1 MKAQAKRILG
11 REAVVRTNR
20 VVGSFQFDAAGT
32 LSIRLVLPPRSMIL
46 SRSDKSG
53 VVVMVNKFWVQV
65 AVDGSTLVPVGR
77 SVSARWQGQPAC
89 GAMWSALPIWLPNF
103 ASTIRAGSA
112 IWTDTHCWKCYRM
125 ETICIQVK
133 PGGWNLEVNFLALV
147 CVGKYHFLDSIYG
160 STTSCNNT

>member
-1 MKAQAKRILG
+1 MGSTRRRRRVVQTTTNHMKAQAKRILG

-20 VVGSFQFDAAGT
+20 VVGSFQSDAAGT
-32 LSIRLVLPPRSMIL
+32 LSVRRVLPPRSMIL

-112 IWTDTHCWKCYRM
+112 IWTATHPLLEMLPNGDDLYPS
-125 ETICIQVK
+125 ETRR
-133 PGGWNLEVNFLALV
+133 LE
-147 CVGKYHFLDSIYG
+147 S
-160 STTSCNNT
+160 